1 MLRGLLGGNYGTPA
15 DPLPAATGLVF
26 ADMTDTAYW
35 GTAWAES
42 MFNHGLTAGCL
53 LSPLRFCPADQ
64 LPRDQASVFGL
75 RLEYG
80 VTYGTPANPLPP
92 ATGTVFADMTN
103 TGYWGTAWA
112 EKAYADGLLP
122 NCGFYSGAPGDPL
135 NGKPLF
141 CAGDLVDRAWAAYMI
156 VKANNL
162 EMP

>member
-1 MLRGLLGGNYGTPA
+1 
-15 DPLPAATGLVF
+15 
-26 ADMTDTAYW
+26 MTDVAYW

-42 MFNHGLTAGCL
+42 MFNHSLTSGCWA
-53 LSPLRFCPADQ
+53 SPLRFCPADQ

-92 ATGTVFADMTN
+92 ATGQVFADMTD

-122 NCGFYSGAPGDPL
+122 NCGFQVGGPND
-135 NGKPLF
+135 GKPLF
-141 CAGDLVDRAWAAYMI
+141 CSTTLVDRAWAAYMVVI
-156 VKANNL
+156 ARDL
-162 EMP
+162 PLP